1 MNYIFNQEIFFL
13 QKNENTVKKFH
24 FSTCSI
30 VKNEILKN
38 RGRRG
43 GGGMRDRG
51 GVLIATF
58 S

>member
-1 MNYIFNQEIFFL
+1 MNYIFSQEIFF

-24 FSTCSI
+24 FSACSI

-43 GGGMRDRG
+43 GGSGIE
-51 GVLIATF
+51 GVF
-58 S
+58 